1 MCQDLSDVSHQ
12 AQQGDLEEQQLLV
25 TMVAKQCHHLVA
37 SYVAVKDLLMS
48 YPKTKQF
55 EVLELKGIVLFKM
68 FSAFI

>member
-12 AQQGDLEEQQLLV
+12 AQQDDLEEQQLLV

-48 YPKTKQF
+48 YPKTK
-55 EVLELKGIVLFKM
+55 
-68 FSAFI
+68 